1 MRKFTLEFASW
12 QYSPARLW
20 LWTLEC
26 AVEFLKT
33 NLNCRTVFFSLRCAC
48 IMRGSATTDST
59 RSVLVERVR
68 GHELLEK
75 QLANL
80 LDPPIHPAE
89 MATGAPCSDAFLE
102 HDEEDKLRQEEWID
116 FIRAN
121 VDALRE
127 NRAAPK
133 LLHHLAEAYYGEL
146 PTWSSSITGEQR
158 IREQLGN
165 DEDLTKAALS
175 GLRETVLRDDVP
187 ESRIIDGCGQIDAL
201 PCVNVSC
208 RLGRS

>member
-1 MRKFTLEFASW
+1 MRLHNEGIGNHG
-12 QYSPARLW
+12 L
-20 LWTLEC
+20 
-26 AVEFLKT
+26 
-33 NLNCRTVFFSLRCAC
+33 
-48 IMRGSATTDST
+48 T

-75 QLANL
+75 QSGKPARSANSIL
-80 LDPPIHPAE
+80 RKCN
-89 MATGAPCSDAFLE
+89 GAKKSRRTT
-102 HDEEDKLRQEEWID
+102 KRTNVRQEEWID

-165 DEDLTKAALS
+165 DEDLTKAALA
-175 GLRETVLRDDVP
+175 GLRGTVLRDDVP
-187 ESRIIDGCGQIDAL
+187 GVEEIITAAVRVSNAL
-201 PCVNVSC
+201 PCVTISC